1 MAAPLDLPRL
11 HRALAGAT
19 LGTTIDH
26 HAELASTND
35 RARSLAAEGYPH
47 GTLVIAEFQSAGRG
61 RRGATW
67 VSPPSTDLLLSL
79 IIKPTTPLGS
89 WPRLTSLAALAV
101 CEASDAAC
109 ETPDYPLPPRLS
121 PRPAAATIKWPNDV
135 YIGPAKLA
143 GLLAE
148 STASHV
154 ILGIGWNI
162 NSTSFPHSL
171 AAPAT
176 SLALASGGQVDRTT
190 ALIALLRALARRL
203 PQLADDAFAAALTT
217 LRQRSALLGHRIQLT
232 LDGAPLFGI
241 AEDLDP
247 SGALIL
253 RLHDNSTRTL
263 HHADLIRL
271 APA

>member
-1 MAAPLDLPRL
+1 MAAPAPIDLPRL

-61 RRGATW
+61 RRGAAW

-79 IIKPTTPLGS
+79 VIKPATPLGT
-89 WPRLTSLAALAV
+89 WPRLTSLAALAT
-101 CEASDAAC
+101 CEASDATC
-109 ETPDYPLPPRLS
+109 EASDATCEASD
-121 PRPAAATIKWPNDV
+121 ATIKWPNDV

-171 AAPAT
+171 SAPAT
-176 SLALASGGQVDRTT
+176 SLALASGRQVDRTT

-203 PQLADDAFAAALTT
+203 PQLADDAFPPALTS
-217 LRQRSALLGHRIQLT
+217 LRQRSALLGRRIQLT
-232 LDGAPLFGI
+232 VDGAPLFGI

-253 RLHDNSTRTL
+253 RLHDNSTRIL